1 MKLIKFKHRWD
12 YGHDF
17 YVTLLKFEKWCVF
30 HGCFYTAVYG
40 RTFPYLNIVMGSVDY
55 LKLTLVSTS
64 LVLIYPFLQCGGLKN
79 ET

>member
-40 RTFPYLNIVMGSVDY
+40 RTFPYLNIVMGSGRLLEIDFSFY
-55 LKLTLVSTS
+55 KFGFNLSFLTMWW
-64 LVLIYPFLQCGGLKN
+64 FKK
-79 ET
+79 